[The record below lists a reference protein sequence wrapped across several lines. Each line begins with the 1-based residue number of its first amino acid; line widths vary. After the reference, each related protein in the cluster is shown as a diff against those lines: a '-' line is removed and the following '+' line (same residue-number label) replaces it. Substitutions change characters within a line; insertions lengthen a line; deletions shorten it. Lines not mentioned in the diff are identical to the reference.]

1 MVLVID
7 NYDSFVHNLAR
18 YVRQLGCQT
27 HVVRNNQITIE
38 QIRLLNP
45 EAIILSPGP
54 CTPNEAGICLD
65 IVSELATEFPILGIC
80 LGHQVII
87 QALGGSVVSAIE
99 PVHGRSS
106 SVFHSKTPMFQ
117 YIDSPFTAGR
127 YHSLIGSPSS
137 LPDVL
142 VATAFT
148 DDRTMMAVE
157 HKSLPIVGL
166 QFHPESILTKSGY
179 QLLENFFQIARLS
192 RDDHSAA
199 KSISELDATR
209 FNGTMDEAER
219 PYPMSSRLS
228 KKELP

>member
-1 MVLVID
+1 MILVID

-38 QIRLLNP
+38 QIRALKP

-80 LGHQVII
+80 LGHQIII

-99 PVHGRSS
+99 PIHGRSS
-106 SVFHSKTPMFQ
+106 SVFHAKTPMFQ
-117 YIDSPFTAGR
+117 SIDSPFTAGR

-142 VATAFT
+142 LATAFT

-157 HKSLPIVGL
+157 HKELPIVGL
-166 QFHPESILTKSGY
+166 QFHPESILTKPGY
-179 QLLENFFQIARLS
+179 QLLENFFQIAKLP
-192 RDDHSAA
+192 RDGHS
-199 KSISELDATR
+199 KSISVLDATR
-209 FNGTMDEAER
+209 FSGSADADDR